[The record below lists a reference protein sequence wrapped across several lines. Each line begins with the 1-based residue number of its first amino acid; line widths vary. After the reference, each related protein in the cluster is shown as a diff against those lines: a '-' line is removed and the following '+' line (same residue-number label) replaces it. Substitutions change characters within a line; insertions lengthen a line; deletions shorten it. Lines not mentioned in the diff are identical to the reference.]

1 MRALLEVEGL
11 TRSFGEVQAVKG
23 IDFTVAEGRCVALL
37 GPNGAGKTTTIRMLA
52 GLLKLSSGS
61 IRFPGRA
68 DNGDI
73 REAIGYL
80 PQAPAFYPW
89 MTGCEFVTYAGKLCG
104 LSGTESKRSAGE
116 WLERVGLKDA
126 AKRRIGGYSGG
137 MKQRLGLAQAL
148 VHRPKLLMMDEP
160 VSALDPIGRR
170 EVLELIA
177 ELKRETTV
185 LFSTHVLHD
194 AEELCDDIVII
205 RDGRIALQ
213 GELEHIRNE
222 HRVPVIELLLEQDDE
237 TAKWAQTFIASLDA
251 AGEVEARRYVSSAEL
266 RGNCLTL
273 NVIEMEG
280 ARDYLLR
287 ILADHRVKVLRLH
300 AGYSTLEDL
309 FMKAVSS

>member
-1 MRALLEVEGL
+1 MSALLEVTGL
-11 TRSFGEVQAVKG
+11 SRSFGEVQAVKG
-23 IDFTVAEGRCVALL
+23 IDFKVAVGRCVALL

-52 GLLKLSSGS
+52 GLLKPSAGS
-61 IRFPGRA
+61 IVYPGRRESS
-68 DNGDI
+68 DI
-73 REAIGYL
+73 RAGIGYL
-80 PQAPAFYPW
+80 PQSPAFYPW
-89 MTGCEFVTYAGKLCG
+89 MTGYEFVTHAGKLCG
-104 LSGTESKRSAGE
+104 LSGAEAKRSAAV
-116 WLERVGLKDA
+116 WLDRVGLKDA

-148 VHRPKLLMMDEP
+148 VHGPKLLMMDEP

-170 EVLELIA
+170 EVLELIT

-213 GELEHIRNE
+213 GELGHIRNE
-222 HRVPVIELLLEQDDE
+222 HRLPVIELMLEPDE
-237 TAKWAQTFIASLDA
+237 ETMKWARSFIMSVDV
-251 AGEVEARRYVSSAEL
+251 AGEEANHYVSRAEW
-266 RGNCLTL
+266 RGNVMMLD
-273 NVIEMEG
+273 VREMEG

-287 ILADHRVKVLRLH
+287 TLADHKVKVVRLH